1 MNSRFFVSALVA
13 GALCG
18 GGSSALAQGSGP
30 DRNVPEIPNQPVPQT
45 WPAAPPGPQVQ
56 APARNPERREQQ
68 HGRRDEA
75 RPVARR
81 DHDHRDPDRRHWDRR
96 APDRY
101 FGYVMPRPSYSYP
114 PAVYYSGPPVYY
126 SAAPQIFYPYA
137 AAAQPVFRHG
147 DYLPP
152 EYRQQQYVVEDWQ
165 WRGLGAPP
173 YGYHWLLLGP
183 DSFAL
188 VADSTG
194 QILSLVA
201 AR

>member
-1 MNSRFFVSALVA
+1 MNSRFVISVLAA
-13 GALCG
+13 ASLCG
-18 GGSSALAQGSGP
+18 GIPAFAQGSGP
-30 DRNVPEIPNQPVPQT
+30 DRNVPEIPNQPAPQT
-45 WPAAPPGPQVQ
+45 HTAAPGRPDMQ
-56 APARNPERREQQ
+56 APARNPRGGEQQ

-75 RPVARR
+75 RPEARR
-81 DHDHRDPDRRHWDRR
+81 DHDHRHQDRRHSDRR
-96 APDRY
+96 APDRGY
-101 FGYVMPRPSYSYP
+101 YGYVLPRPSYYYP
-114 PAVYYSGPPVYY
+114 PAVYYSGPPVSY